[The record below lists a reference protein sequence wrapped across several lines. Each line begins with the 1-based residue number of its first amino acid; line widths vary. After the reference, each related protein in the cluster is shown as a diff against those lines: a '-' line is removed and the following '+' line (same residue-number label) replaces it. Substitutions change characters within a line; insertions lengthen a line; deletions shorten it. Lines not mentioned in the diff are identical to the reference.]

1 MTEDA
6 FLVLITIIAIIG
18 LLISAIIWWV
28 GSDIKHQLRY
38 KNFLLN
44 DLILTLKEKNEEKL

>member
-18 LLISAIIWWV
+18 LLISTIIWWV
-28 GSDIKHQLRY
+28 GSDIKHELRY
-38 KNFLLN
+38 KNFLLK